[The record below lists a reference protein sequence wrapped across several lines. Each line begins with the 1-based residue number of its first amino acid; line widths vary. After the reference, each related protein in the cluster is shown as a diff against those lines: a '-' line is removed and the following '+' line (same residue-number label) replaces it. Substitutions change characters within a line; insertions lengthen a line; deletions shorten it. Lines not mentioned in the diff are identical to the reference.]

1 MIQLKDNG
9 QVVYGLARDH
19 SGAIINTNNN
29 EYLKFKT
36 ARDKLINERLELI
49 GIKTEISEIKGM
61 MQSIL
66 IALKDR

>member
-9 QVVYGLARDH
+9 QLVHGLARDQ
-19 SGAIINTNNN
+19 SGAIINTNIN

-36 ARDKLINERLELI
+36 ARDKLINERLEI
-49 GIKTEISEIKGM
+49 INIRGEIAELKNM